1 MCKEHKLEK
10 LENTEHR
17 IRDPNVPPTLG
28 KLASCKKDGVPM
40 KSSFKALE
48 INPAGRTGR
57 AGLAVYSVK
66 ERNKL
71 PETGLCRLAAQ
82 LAKTNRN

>member
-1 MCKEHKLEK
+1 
-10 LENTEHR
+10 
-17 IRDPNVPPTLG
+17 
-28 KLASCKKDGVPM
+28 M

-66 ERNKL
+66 ECNKL
-71 PETGLCRLAAQ
+71 PETGLCQLAAQ